1 MNKPDKDKVKEVYL
15 GDVASYEGKVPAW
28 LIVVFS
34 ALILWAIYYLIDFW
48 GGFGPAYK

>member
-1 MNKPDKDKVKEVYL
+1 MSKADDKETYL
-15 GDVASYEGKVPAW
+15 GGVESYEGKVPTW
-28 LIVVFS
+28 LIVVFT